1 MKDSSLQSKIYSFS
15 VLDDVSDLELESD
28 TAIQNIKINDMDD
41 ASRYIQSLYNT
52 IRPPGTP
59 MGDATYDIEYAIKF
73 YNILNSYHTTIGN
86 CPVDI
91 SNKHINYI
99 ESILSELSTR
109 ILNDKGYKEYL
120 ERLFNHT
127 YKLVTEY
134 DNENIEIEIPE
145 FMFNII
151 STLYYAY
158 NHHAMTFT
166 TLTYHIPSS
175 MVTFISDIISNKYA
189 EGEKYLM
196 YEQILKYSI

>member
-15 VLDDVSDLELESD
+15 VLDDVSDLELDSD

-41 ASRYIQSLYNT
+41 ASHYIQSLYNT

-59 MGDATYDIEYAIKF
+59 MGGGVFDIEYAIKF

-120 ERLFNHT
+120 ERLFIHT
-127 YKLVTEY
+127 CKFATEY
-134 DNENIEIEIPE
+134 DTEIEIPE

-158 NHHAMTFT
+158 NHYAIVFT
-166 TLTYHIPSS
+166 ALTYHIPTA
-175 MVTFISDIISNKYA
+175 MVAFINDIISNKYS

>member
-1 MKDSSLQSKIYSFS
+1 MKDSSLQSKMYSFS

-41 ASRYIQSLYNT
+41 ASCYIQSLYNI

-59 MGDATYDIEYAIKF
+59 TGGMTFDIEYAIKF
-73 YNILNSYHTTIGN
+73 YNVLNSYHTTIGN

-99 ESILSELSTR
+99 ESILSDLSSR
-109 ILNDKGYKEYL
+109 ILNDNGYKEYL

-127 YKLVTEY
+127 YKLVTES
-134 DNENIEIEIPE
+134 DTEIKIPE

-158 NHHAMTFT
+158 NHHAIAFT
-166 TLTYHIPSS
+166 VLTYHIPSS
-175 MVTFISDIISNKYA
+175 MVAFINDIISNKYA
-189 EGEKYLM
+189 ECEKYLT